1 MLHAAA
7 TETVPVRPGVGP
19 HVRRARRVAHRLA
32 RGMLPRLAPGARE
45 LAFALAA
52 RVGSGPAVL
61 PGVPPGPVLV
71 VAPHPDDETIGCGG
85 AIARHV
91 LAGDALTVVVATSG
105 EATGGGGAAAAAARE
120 AECRAACTA
129 LGCGEPVF
137 LRLPDGGLTGAVD
150 ALAAGLRRHA
160 GDAALVYTPA
170 LLDPHPDHRAA
181 NLAVAAAR
189 LGAEVLGYE
198 VWSPASVDV
207 VLDVGSVWDRKQLAL
222 RCYPVALQS
231 VDYLGAT
238 AGLTAYRGITAGLG
252 PQARAEGFVRL
263 SASEHAD
270 LLTRAGWR

>member
-1 MLHAAA
+1 MHPSAAA
-7 TETVPVRPGVGP
+7 RRSPDGVGERAM
-19 HVRRARRVAHRLA
+19 RRARRAAHRLA
-32 RGMLPRLAPGARE
+32 RGLLPRLAPGVRE

-52 RVGSGPAVL
+52 RAGSGPAVL

-91 LAGDALTVVVATSG
+91 LAGDRVTVVVATSG
-105 EATGGGGAAAAAARE
+105 EATGGGGAAVAAARE
-120 AECRAACTA
+120 AECRAACAA

-137 LRLPDGGLTGAVD
+137 LRLPDGGLSGAVD

-160 GDAALVYTPA
+160 EGAALVYAPA

-181 NLAVAAAR
+181 NLALAAAG

-198 VWSPASVDV
+198 VWSPASVDT
-207 VLDVGSVWDRKQLAL
+207 VLDVGAVWDRKERAL
-222 RCYPVALQS
+222 RCYAVALES
-231 VDYLGAT
+231 VDYVGAA
-238 AGLTAYRGITAGLG
+238 AGLAAYRGITAGLG
-252 PQARAEGFVRL
+252 PHARAEGFVRL
-263 SASEHAD
+263 SDTEHAD